1 MRYDSAVLERVAQRF
16 RRDMWDSVVPE
27 AISESGVEVERFG
40 PVQATA
46 FGDLPE
52 VHLLQQIQGAAEP
65 DAIAG
70 GHLAAAVEWMRARE
84 VDYRIP
90 VAAGRPGAPE
100 AEDWLGDRGY
110 ERGAGWVKMVRDG
123 SPPDF
128 EVDPGIVIYRLGQD
142 EAEGEGLSTIAAEA
156 LEMPLVAGTLFFSLP
171 QRNGWHCYT
180 AALGPDE
187 VPVATG
193 SMLIADGVAQLGA
206 GQDPGPRTGAGL
218 QRGAAVPAPARCPS
232 SRLSHRVRRG
242 RRMRPRLLVGRLSQ
256 PAAGGLRGGLRRPQ
270 LAAPGLASGADSGPV
285 QRLSSGA
292 GDASA
297 SSPSSP
303 GSGSD
308 SGGSSPPR
316 AVPAISSSG
325 VFSSGMKP
333 DFIPK

>member
-1 MRYDSAVLERVAQRF
+1 MERVAQRF

-70 GHLAAAVEWMRARE
+70 GYLAAAVEWMRARE

-100 AEDWLGDRGY
+100 AEGWLGERGY

-123 SPPDF
+123 SPPSFD
-128 EVDPGIVIYRLGQD
+128 VYPGIVIYRLGQD

-206 GQDPGPRTGAGL
+206 GQTLAHA
-218 QRGAAVPAPARCPS
+218 RGQGCNAA
-232 SRLSHRVRRG
+232 LLHQ
-242 RRMRPRLLVGRLSQ
+242 RLLDAHRAGCHTVFVEVGECDLASWSAVCRN
-256 PAAGGLRGGLRRPQ
+256 LRRAGFEEAYEGRNWQRPALHPAQ
-270 LAAPGLASGADSGPV
+270 IPDRFSG
-285 QRLSSGA
+285 
-292 GDASA
+292 
-297 SSPSSP
+297 
-303 GSGSD
+303 
-308 SGGSSPPR
+308 
-316 AVPAISSSG
+316 
-325 VFSSGMKP
+325 
-333 DFIPK
+333 